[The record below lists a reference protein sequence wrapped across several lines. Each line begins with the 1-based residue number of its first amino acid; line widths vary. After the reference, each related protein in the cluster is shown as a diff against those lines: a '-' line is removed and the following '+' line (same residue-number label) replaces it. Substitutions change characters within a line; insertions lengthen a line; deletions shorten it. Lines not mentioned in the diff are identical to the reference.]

1 MDRLLLTRGYLTV
14 LALTAILGAVGC
26 RSGRPEVPPERPY
39 MAPAAPAA
47 PPTAPQ
53 VGFSSEPAANAFA
66 GAGAAAS
73 PGMSLNPAATGSY
86 TGQPTN
92 PLNGSGAAP
101 ASFEP
106 PPPARGVMGQPGG
119 LPSPM

>member
-1 MDRLLLTRGYLTV
+1 MDRLSMTRGCLTV
-14 LALTAILGAVGC
+14 LGLISLLGATGC
-26 RSGRPEVPPERPY
+26 RGGRPEVPPERPY
-39 MAPAAPAA
+39 MTPASA
-47 PPTAPQ
+47 PTAPQ

-66 GAGAAAS
+66 GASTAMPPGMGLNHPAAS
-73 PGMSLNPAATGSY
+73 GSY

-106 PPPARGVMGQPGG
+106 PQTPKGVMGQPGA
-119 LPSPM
+119 LPPPL